1 VDKPPRLSNSHFRR
15 ARTPFHGHSGGSAPL
30 KGATLGETWVAEI
43 KNDMA
48 EIARVTSRIEEFG
61 KRQQLPKE
69 FVFQF
74 VLAFDELLTNIISYG
89 FLDGGSHKITASMA
103 FEGDRLEA
111 EIVDD
116 GIAFNPLARPTPD
129 LDASVEERKVGG
141 LGIHF
146 VRTVMDSVH
155 YRRQD
160 GHNHLKMMKK
170 VSAEPANEEA
180 VRG

>member
-1 VDKPPRLSNSHFRR
+1 LAP
-15 ARTPFHGHSGGSAPL
+15 ARSAPSSGHSGSTAPQQ
-30 KGATLGETWVAEI
+30 GATLAETWVAEI

-61 KRQQLPKE
+61 ESHQLPKE
-69 FVFQF
+69 VVFQF

-89 FLDGGSHKITASMA
+89 CPDGGAHKITASMA
-103 FEGDRLEA
+103 LAGDRLEA

-116 GIAFNPLARPTPD
+116 GIAFDPLARPAPD
-129 LDASVEERKVGG
+129 LDASVEDRKIGG

-146 VRTVMDSVH
+146 VRSVMDSVH

-180 VRG
+180 IRG